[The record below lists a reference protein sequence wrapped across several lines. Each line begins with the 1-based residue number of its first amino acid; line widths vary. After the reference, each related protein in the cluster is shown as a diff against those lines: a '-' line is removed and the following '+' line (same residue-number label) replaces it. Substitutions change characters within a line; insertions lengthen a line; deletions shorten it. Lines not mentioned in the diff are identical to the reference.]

1 MATKKKPSTE
11 SAMDAGERLAPTD
24 PLTADVR
31 GTTLAPSNAVVL
43 LRECGG
49 AAEWP
54 LDRTRHAFTLGSGK
68 VDIVVPRQYVSRLHA
83 TLRRD
88 QFWLE
93 VRNESQ
99 NGTFFGG
106 EPHDRAPV
114 KPGEVFTVGTT
125 TLLALD
131 DFMIAATGV
140 LRRQFGREAY
150 AAVDAALV
158 AIVRREQP
166 PPPLALTG
174 PHGTEPH
181 RLAAAIH
188 AASPRRELPF
198 EVIDVLTTRL
208 AFEAAIARVGSGSV
222 FIDLRPL
229 REKKVTAAMH
239 RALFGPKPKPTARV
253 IVGAPTL
260 DQVHAAFDTER
271 VRFDEIATPPLATR
285 PREIVELLDQLM
297 AEQASPVRASQ
308 LPLDRQAA
316 LARYP
321 WPGNQDELRTAAI
334 RIGAYLASAGNLSA
348 AARVIGLHHS
358 TLRESLER
366 IGAIAP

>member
-11 SAMDAGERLAPTD
+11 AATEAGERLAPTD

-31 GTTLAPSNAVVL
+31 GTTLAPSNAIVL
-43 LRECGG
+43 LRESGG

-68 VDIVVPRQYVSRLHA
+68 VDVVVPRQYVSRLHA

-88 QFWLE
+88 QFWLD

-114 KPGEVFTVGTT
+114 KPGDVFTVGTT

-131 DFMIAATGV
+131 DFMIAATST
-140 LRRQFGREAY
+140 LRRQLGREAY

-166 PPPLALTG
+166 APPLALTG
-174 PHGTEPH
+174 PHGTEPD

-188 AASPRRELPF
+188 AASPRRDLPF

-208 AFEAAIARVGSGSV
+208 AFEAAVTRVGSGSL

-229 REKKVTAAMH
+229 REKRVTAAMH
-239 RALFGPKPKPTARV
+239 RALFGPKPKARV

-260 DQVHAAFDTER
+260 DRVHAAFDTER

-285 PREIVELLDQLM
+285 PREIVKLLDQMM
-297 AEQASPVRASQ
+297 AEQASPVRASH

-316 LARYP
+316 LARYA
-321 WPGNQDELRTAAI
+321 WPGNQEELRTAAI
-334 RIGAYLASAGNLSA
+334 RLGAYLASAGNLSA